1 MTLERGKARASAP
14 SMRRLRGEIEFQP
27 AWDHDHG
34 LRAPS
39 VLEQG
44 VPQRIFTRNEQ
55 SAVHTALVAYNPSAT
70 AVFADQKQIMRYGRF
85 VGGRFSLFAH
95 GEAPLLV

>member
-1 MTLERGKARASAP
+1 MTLNRGKARAGAP

-27 AWDHDHG
+27 AWHHDNG
-34 LRAPS
+34 LRSPP
-39 VLEQG
+39 VLEQRIA
-44 VPQRIFTRNEQ
+44 QRVFPCDEQ
-55 SAVHTALVAYNPSAT
+55 SAVQSALIPHDPGPA